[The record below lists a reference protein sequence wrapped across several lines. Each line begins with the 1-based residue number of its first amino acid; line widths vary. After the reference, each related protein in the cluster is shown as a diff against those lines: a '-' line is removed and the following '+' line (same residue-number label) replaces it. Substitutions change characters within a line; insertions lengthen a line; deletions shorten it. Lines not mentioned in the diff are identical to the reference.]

1 MIETEK
7 NEKNKKMKKTG
18 FIAGAI
24 FLGIGAFVLFTF
36 VVMWLWN
43 WLMPEVF
50 NLDIITFWQAAGLLL
65 LSKILFS
72 GTCHGSRWHSDRRKK
87 YWHSRFEEK
96 WKRVPEVKKQEFIQK
111 IRDKGFNKEAEKE

>member
-1 MIETEK
+1 
-7 NEKNKKMKKTG
+7 MKKTG

-24 FLGIGAFVLFTF
+24 VLGIGAFVLFTF

-50 NLDIITFWQAAGLLL
+50 NLGMVTFWQAAGLLL

-72 GTCHGSRWHSDRRKK
+72 GTCRGHSWHSDRRKK

-96 WKRVPEVKKQEFIQK
+96 WKRVPEEKKREFIKK
-111 IRDKGFNKEAEKE
+111 IREKGFNKEAEKE

>member
-1 MIETEK
+1 
-7 NEKNKKMKKTG
+7 MKKKG

-36 VVMWLWN
+36 VTMWLWN

-50 NLDIITFWQAAGLLL
+50 NLGIITFWQAAGLLV

-72 GTCHGSRWHSDRRKK
+72 GTCNSHRWHSDRRKK
-87 YWHSRFEEK
+87 YWYSRFEEK
-96 WKRVPEVKKQEFIQK
+96 WERIPGDKKEEFLK
-111 IRDKGFNKEAEKE
+111 KMRAKGFNKETEKNDDQTG

>member
-1 MIETEK
+1 
-7 NEKNKKMKKTG
+7 MKKTG

-43 WLMPEVF
+43 WLIPEVF
-50 NLDIITFWQAAGLLL
+50 NFGVVTFWQAAGLLV

-72 GTCHGSRWHSDRRKK
+72 GTGTGHRWHSDRRKK

-96 WKRVPEVKKQEFIQK
+96 WKRVPEEKKQEFIHNLYN
-111 IRDKGFNKEAEKE
+111 KGFKKETEKE

>member
-1 MIETEK
+1 
-7 NEKNKKMKKTG
+7 MKKTG

-24 FLGIGAFVLFTF
+24 VLGIGAFVLFTF

-50 NLDIITFWQAAGLLL
+50 SLGIVTFWQAAGLLV

-72 GTCHGSRWHSDRRKK
+72 GTDHGHHWHSDRRKK
-87 YWHSRFEEK
+87 YWRTRFEEK
-96 WKRVPEVKKQEFIQK
+96 WKGIPEEKKDEFIQK
-111 IRDKGFNKEAEKE
+111 MHSKGFSKNSETE